1 MKIKE
6 GFRMRTLG
14 RDHIVVAE
22 GLQLINFNKMIV
34 LNDTATYLWN
44 EIQGKEFTA
53 ETLKGLLISRY
64 DVCEDVAAADVE
76 KLVKELTET
85 GIVEE

>member
-14 RDHIVVAE
+14 SDHIVVAE
-22 GLQLINFNKMIV
+22 GLQLVNFNKMIV
-34 LNDTATYLWN
+34 LNDTATYLWT
-44 EIQGKEFTA
+44 EIQGKDFDA
-53 ETLKGLLISRY
+53 DTLKGLLVSRY
-64 DVCEDVAAADVE
+64 EVCEDVAAADAENIIQKWVE
-76 KLVKELTET
+76 A

>member
-44 EIQGKEFTA
+44 EIQGKELSPESENA
-53 ETLKGLLISRY
+53 
-64 DVCEDVAAADVE
+64 
-76 KLVKELTET
+76 VKSVT
-85 GIVEE
+85 GVQ